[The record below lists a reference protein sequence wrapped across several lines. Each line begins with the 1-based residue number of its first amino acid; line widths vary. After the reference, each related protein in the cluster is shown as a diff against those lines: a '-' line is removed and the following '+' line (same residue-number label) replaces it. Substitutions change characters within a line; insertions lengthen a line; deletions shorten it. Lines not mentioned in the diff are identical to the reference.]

1 MCDQTEIKYE
11 DEEVVWVK
19 LGACWWP
26 GQVQGYEKL
35 PEDLKIEFDKKGLIA
50 AVKFFQ
56 EDKFELVRNL
66 QQIYKYNCKKKDE
79 FLKKGYDKYRSKT
92 KEGSGWMAKFPDD
105 VATAERLTNGDPDI
119 LNTPKF
125 SPEEKPDISYL
136 FGGDKKPSKKKKDK
150 EERKSYG
157 ASPQRKIT
165 HPRFRGSSDHEVR
178 IRTNQYSGSSQPS
191 TPENTNVRNYDCP
204 VCSFTSTRVNV
215 LISHARSHKSSGYES
230 PLRPRASLPPK
241 ASRTHSLESP
251 KRKYVRKTKSMSV
264 KASSNDKS
272 PGESAKR
279 KYSKNIEN
287 KIVKKKKTDPEL
299 REKLLADWDIGSS
312 DEEVDAK
319 ESFGSPKAD
328 ASENNKEELLNETE
342 KLLKDTQNNLNTEEE
357 NEAPKNKE
365 NNLIKLNDKSQDE
378 KSKFSCFDFDEDEP
392 EPPVTIPVRKLG
404 RVFGE
409 KTSLKKEIIKEF
421 NKSQELEN
429 KRDEMNKLN
438 DDNKLLEEMNKEADD
453 IDNLV
458 AKISKTTSLN
468 SPKKK
473 LEENE
478 SEVSFKSGT
487 SDTLILSS
495 RSESDLKSE
504 ASGLSEG
511 PDLLGAV
518 ASESEN
524 LSNLSKQDQ
533 EIPMEVD
540 GKEEELEILEI
551 IETEEIEAP
560 AEEVAC
566 KNSPE
571 VEKKSKTIR
580 YSDLERVTIE
590 EEETLPIRSTS
601 GPKSGNLCMGW
612 SQLNEIIGSSLEK
625 NPETPAPV
633 KRGRGRPPKPKV
645 VNSLIQEEAIAVKSP
660 EIERKTSQSESD
672 TERSYSGRRRKPN
685 KKYLEDAYSS
695 PSSSSGFA
703 VKTDDSQSEAEEK
716 KETDKPLVV
725 KRKRGRP
732 LGWKKNKNN
741 KVPVRAPSVEFE
753 MSDQTLDSAE
763 EITEAIEIKERVID
777 PVDSLPEIQE
787 IHGKSEVDK
796 SPVHLTNLTSAIE
809 IRSPLEVDV
818 LDGNNSG
825 QVEID
830 IEDHHQI
837 GPVAPEATPVDD
849 YSQTQDQVDR
859 AALMNDL
866 EDKDDDTAGI
876 HERLD
881 ILPPKKSQI
890 KKFELSQIDE
900 SQIDLENEIKK
911 HVDVEQASLGD
922 REKPKNDVE
931 ADFEGDTDVITETF
945 EIIEDKTEEIEEIQ
959 HSEQDDDD
967 GIIDKVVVGE
977 EIGGE
982 EIDKINKV
990 EEEEEVDKM
999 NKIEEEREKIDKIEE
1014 EIENI
1019 DKIDKIEEEE
1029 EEEKEKEEIDQIEEK
1044 VEKMEE
1050 EIEKNDNIEEEIE
1063 KIDQIKDKVEKME
1076 EEIEKNDKIEEEI
1089 ETIETVETINTC
1101 ELTEKSSELIENN
1114 SEKIENSE
1122 KLLIENNS
1130 ENLIENSE
1138 NLIENQEL
1146 KNEPIKLTEEIINP
1160 EIEKPIENSSINLE
1174 ADKGLEL
1181 LNQAMETVEATP
1193 EPAPEVKS
1201 SEIVPED
1208 SASNMDLPEAAKE
1221 LKPTT
1226 LIEEPVTDPSET
1238 IEAPVEEAMKPDVQ
1252 IPEAEKIIKAVS
1264 SPDELESTIPV
1275 KKREKP
1281 RIIENVQLKEPMHI
1295 LKSKLLEKP
1304 KGKHKLEDHRLGSK
1318 AKIIKL
1324 DPSIKRSKGGMSYGQ
1339 KIQVLKAADANDK
1352 LQIGSTNQPETVET
1366 ISLAEGQKLIQSSS
1380 LKDME
1385 LDINSMPFVLS
1396 EDLTPD
1402 SIEQMPMVISSIMPT
1417 SSGLRAAP
1425 QSLPR
1430 AAPALAPITSDIE
1443 TITVDASPK
1452 KKVSPAILKTKP
1464 KAKPTITSI
1473 KTLSSPVGG
1482 IKNLKFQNTKTSPVV
1497 SQKNTPSKYVIV
1509 QAGSGGQQM
1518 RYMIQGKPTA
1528 KVAKVSVPQG
1538 SKPATNPQIVSQGGK
1553 VVILTSPQSGQAKM
1567 VPLKN
1572 SLIKGQVGKMTKIDS
1587 PTTSKSPKIVTSLL
1601 GNKSIVGSPKTIL
1614 NPVMKPGVYTPVSK
1628 FLNQKT
1634 FKPGTL
1640 IAGTSKTML
1649 PLPGK
1654 ITGVVPGKGTVLT
1667 PITGQ
1672 QVKAI
1677 AAKSP
1682 GKPSP
1687 KVTYQLQKGL
1697 PMVAKMQ
1704 KIPISPVGSPVRN
1717 LKPTGIVMTQKT
1729 PVPTKKIIRPA
1740 GTPGMA
1746 SPVQGVSDK
1755 MVKSPRG
1762 RGRTKPEI
1770 KPQVKSLP
1778 KIKSKEFTGQLSP
1791 GSPGQQAA
1799 QPGPSVNTLPVPG
1812 LVPTAGPSVSA
1823 AEPLEV
1829 APELKEEKAA
1839 PQIMA
1844 LPTESSDGTQT
1855 YVLVTIDDQ
1864 GQIQPLDNNT
1874 LMSLEGT
1881 IQNPDGTRTLYIDP
1895 ASLGEGNLD
1904 NIVLQFDNSAVPALI
1919 GASSSS
1925 PSSSSSS
1932 SDFVR
1937 QVPTTNQDILAA
1949 ALANTDFQ
1957 QEILPETTVASLTA
1971 GLTAT
1976 SLINQTILQ
1985 STIIPTSEPIS
1996 SPSVLETSLTLNQPI
2011 MTPLEVPTSLPI
2023 QVEAAVA
2030 HSVATNLELPITITN
2045 PGIAYIQSELPGNS
2059 MPDIGEV
2066 EAPVSSAENFLV
2078 LPSNEGQTYAVSM
2091 PENIGIDSTAPT
2103 PSMPIIDD
2111 GFSDDVKAQEQ
2122 DQRFGEATQEQSVEV
2137 RDMPIVADEASMEV
2151 DNVES
2156 AEVQVT
2162 VSETQEDVQQVQEKI
2177 PEVCQLG
2184 TVEPTVQEQVQEI
2197 QESLGNQAQGEFQQ
2211 DIQVQEINQ
2220 QINYKPESRDEPM
2233 EVEES
2238 EPSQSYEPSTEIP
2251 TQSKSQ
2257 STEASPVAY
2266 EEAMVE
2272 ESEPPTQSYDDVKA
2286 EATQS
2291 YNAPT
2296 QSFSEDPAR
2305 IDDPDFP
2312 TQSYEVE
2319 KPDNVDGDGIIETDG
2334 ELSQEGNIPSQSN
2347 DIDGIGTSF
2356 MGDDRN
2362 SCNIAGT
2369 ASGTGASFNEDET
2382 ASSSYVP
2389 ETPETQERDQDQES
2403 AISTS
2408 SYEIPTCEEINI
2420 ASSSVIPD
2428 TSVDA
2433 EHTSIHN
2440 NGVPEIPT
2448 SSYNLNPDSSSGGS
2462 IDAVP
2467 SSSYEDNQVEGVVE
2481 QNVSTSYQV
2490 PISMPGLEGNAGFVS
2505 ESTDQADQ
2513 PTSYYARHTEDTSE
2527 ATQSYFVPEGPSPS
2541 YQPQTASPSYY
2552 EPPPESEAT
2561 QSYYSQDLE
2570 QRTAEVEQ
2578 SASQSYYQEST
2589 TSSSSGSTLTSSST
2603 TTTAAATTTND
2614 EELRLG
2620 QVGEATPTYSTE
2632 RYPVDYNIDNS
2643 SPIDRHDL
2651 VESSVSATPQ
2661 PTER

>member
-1 MCDQTEIKYE
+1 MWSEALLFT
-11 DEEVVWVK
+11 
-19 LGACWWP
+19 
-26 GQVQGYEKL
+26 GQ
-35 PEDLKIEFDKKGLIA
+35 
-50 AVKFFQ
+50 
-56 EDKFELVRNL
+56 
-66 QQIYKYNCKKKDE
+66 
-79 FLKKGYDKYRSKT
+79 DKYRSKT
-92 KEGSGWMAKFPDD
+92 KEGSGWMSKFPDD
-105 VATAERLTNGDPDI
+105 VATAERLTNGDPEI

-136 FGGDKKPSKKKKDK
+136 FGGEKKPPKKKKDK
-150 EERKSYG
+150 EDRKSFG
-157 ASPQRKIT
+157 PSNPQRKIT

-178 IRTNQYSGSSQPS
+178 IRTNQYSGSSLPS

-215 LISHARSHKSSGYES
+215 LISHVRSHKSSGYES

-241 ASRTHSLESP
+241 ASRTHSGNSLESP
-251 KRKYVRKTKSMSV
+251 KRKYVRKTKSMSA

-272 PGESAKR
+272 PGETNKR
-279 KYSKNIEN
+279 KYSKNIDN

-312 DEEVDAK
+312 DEEINT
-319 ESFGSPKAD
+319 ESFNSPKEELEKLN
-328 ASENNKEELLNETE
+328 ENNKEELETE
-342 KLLKDTQNNLNTEEE
+342 KLKENNKEELEPEKLKDNLTEAE
-357 NEAPKNKE
+357 NAPKNNE
-365 NNLIKLNDKSQDE
+365 NNLIKLNDKDE

-473 LEENE
+473 LEEE
-478 SEVSFKSGT
+478 EELSFKSGT
-487 SDTLILSS
+487 SDTLILS

-511 PDLLGAV
+511 PELLGAV
-518 ASESEN
+518 ASESDN
-524 LSNLSKQDQ
+524 LSSKNDQDQ

-540 GKEEELEILEI
+540 NKEEELEILEI
-551 IETEEIEAP
+551 IETEEIEAEKS
-560 AEEVAC
+560 AEDEKVPL

-571 VEKKSKTIR
+571 LEKKSKIMR

-590 EEETLPIRSTS
+590 EEETLPVRSTI
-601 GPKSGNLCMGW
+601 GQKSGNLSMGW

-625 NPETPAPV
+625 NSETPAPV
-633 KRGRGRPPKPKV
+633 KRGRGRPPKAKNL
-645 VNSLIQEEAIAVKSP
+645 NSLVKEEVKEVGP
-660 EIERKTSQSESD
+660 KIKEYERKTSQSESD

-703 VKTDDSQSEAEEK
+703 FRTDDSQSEEEK
-716 KETDKPLVV
+716 KEVEKPVVV

-741 KVPVRAPSVEFE
+741 KVSEVREPSVEFE
-753 MSDQTLDSAE
+753 LSETLDSVSE
-763 EITEAIEIKERVID
+763 EITEAVEVKERVID
-777 PVDSLPEIQE
+777 PVDSLEGFE
-787 IHGKSEVDK
+787 EVKVDK
-796 SPVHLTNLTSAIE
+796 EDKEGRVHLTNLTSAVE
-809 IRSPLEVDV
+809 IRSV
-818 LDGNNSG
+818 LKEDL
-825 QVEID
+825 VEID
-830 IEDHHQI
+830 IEDQI

-849 YSQTQDQVDR
+849 YNESQTQDQVDR
-859 AALMNDL
+859 AKLMNDL
-866 EDKDDDTAGI
+866 EDQDDDASGFS
-876 HERLD
+876 EKVE

-911 HVDVEQASLGD
+911 HVDEEAGLG
-922 REKPKNDVE
+922 EKPKI
-931 ADFEGDTDVITETF
+931 EGEGM
-945 EIIEDKTEEIEEIQ
+945 EDE
-959 HSEQDDDD
+959 
-967 GIIDKVVVGE
+967 GE
-977 EIGGE
+977 E
-982 EIDKINKV
+982 
-990 EEEEEVDKM
+990 
-999 NKIEEEREKIDKIEE
+999 
-1014 EIENI
+1014 
-1019 DKIDKIEEEE
+1019 
-1029 EEEKEKEEIDQIEEK
+1029 
-1044 VEKMEE
+1044 
-1050 EIEKNDNIEEEIE
+1050 
-1063 KIDQIKDKVEKME
+1063 
-1076 EEIEKNDKIEEEI
+1076 
-1089 ETIETVETINTC
+1089 
-1101 ELTEKSSELIENN
+1101 
-1114 SEKIENSE
+1114 
-1122 KLLIENNS
+1122 
-1130 ENLIENSE
+1130 
-1138 NLIENQEL
+1138 
-1146 KNEPIKLTEEIINP
+1146 
-1160 EIEKPIENSSINLE
+1160 
-1174 ADKGLEL
+1174 
-1181 LNQAMETVEATP
+1181 
-1193 EPAPEVKS
+1193 
-1201 SEIVPED
+1201 ED
-1208 SASNMDLPEAAKE
+1208 EE

-1226 LIEEPVTDPSET
+1226 LIEEPVTNLET
-1238 IEAPVEEAMKPDVQ
+1238 IEALEEPTKPDAQFSEPVLEE
-1252 IPEAEKIIKAVS
+1252 PEKIVKLVS
-1264 SPDELESTIPV
+1264 SPGPMIDELESTIPV

-1304 KGKHKLEDHRLGSK
+1304 KGKHKLDDHRLGSK

-1324 DPSIKRSKGGMSYGQ
+1324 DPSIKRKGGMSYGQ

-1352 LQIGSTNQPETVET
+1352 LQIGQPETVET
-1366 ISLAEGQKLIQSSS
+1366 ISIAEGQKLIQSSN
-1380 LKDME
+1380 LEGME

-1417 SSGLRAAP
+1417 SSGLRAAA

-1452 KKVSPAILKTKP
+1452 KKASPAILKTKP

-1482 IKNLKFQNTKTSPVV
+1482 IKSLKFQNTKTSPMV

-1509 QAGSGGQQM
+1509 QAGAGGQQM
-1518 RYMIQGKPTA
+1518 RYMIQGKPTT
-1528 KVAKVSVPQG
+1528 KVAKVAAPLG
-1538 SKPATNPQIVSQGGK
+1538 NKPSTNPQIVSQGGK
-1553 VVILTSPQSGQAKM
+1553 VVILTSPQSGQAKV
-1567 VPLKN
+1567 VPFKN
-1572 SLIKGQVGKMTKIDS
+1572 SLIKGQVKMPKIDS

-1601 GNKSIVGSPKTIL
+1601 GSKSIVGSPKTIL
-1614 NPVMKPGVYTPVSK
+1614 SPKPGQVYTPSN
-1628 FLNQKT
+1628 LL
-1634 FKPGTL
+1634 P
-1640 IAGTSKTML
+1640 GTSKTIL
-1649 PLPGK
+1649 PMPGK

-1682 GKPSP
+1682 GKPGP

-1704 KIPISPVGSPVRN
+1704 KIPISPAGSPVRN
-1717 LKPTGIVMTQKT
+1717 SKPTGIVMTQKT
-1729 PVPTKKIIRPA
+1729 PLPTKKLIRPA
-1740 GTPGMA
+1740 GPPGTGMPMG
-1746 SPVQGVSDK
+1746 SPVQGVDK
-1755 MVKSPRG
+1755 IVKSPRG

-1778 KIKSKEFTGQLSP
+1778 KIKSKEFTGQLAP
-1791 GSPGQQAA
+1791 GSPGQPG
-1799 QPGPSVNTLPVPG
+1799 QPGPSNSLPVPG
-1812 LVPTAGPSVSA
+1812 LVPTATAGPSVA
-1823 AEPLEV
+1823 ATENLEV
-1829 APELKEEKAA
+1829 LEQKEEKAA

-1904 NIVLQFDNSAVPALI
+1904 NIVLQFDNSAPPGPPA
-1919 GASSSS
+1919 GA
-1925 PSSSSSS
+1925 SSS

-1957 QEILPETTVASLTA
+1957 QEILPETTVGSLTA

-2023 QVEAAVA
+2023 QVDAVA
-2030 HSVATNLELPITITN
+2030 AHSAPNLEMPITMTN
-2045 PGIAYIQSELPGNS
+2045 PAITYIQSELPGNS

-2066 EAPVSSAENFLV
+2066 EAPVASAENYLV
-2078 LPSNEGQTYAVSM
+2078 LPSSEGQNYAVSM
-2091 PENIGIDSTAPT
+2091 AENITIDSTAPT

-2111 GFSDDVKAQEQ
+2111 GFSDDVKGQQGQVFEEAAQEQ
-2122 DQRFGEATQEQSVEV
+2122 SGEV
-2137 RDMPIVADEASMEV
+2137 RDMPIVADETSMEV
-2151 DNVES
+2151 DHVES
-2156 AEVQVT
+2156 EVQAPVE
-2162 VSETQEDVQQVQEKI
+2162 ETLEKI
-2177 PEVCQLG
+2177 QEVQ
-2184 TVEPTVQEQVQEI
+2184 QEQVPEACG
-2197 QESLGNQAQGEFQQ
+2197 LG
-2211 DIQVQEINQ
+2211 
-2220 QINYKPESRDEPM
+2220 K
-2233 EVEES
+2233 S
-2238 EPSQSYEPSTEIP
+2238 EPSQSYEPSSEIP

-2291 YNAPT
+2291 YNVPT

-2369 ASGTGASFNEDET
+2369 ASGTGANFNEDET

-2467 SSSYEDNQVEGVVE
+2467 SSSYEDNQVESVVE

-2490 PISMPGLEGNAGFVS
+2490 PISMPGLEGNAGF
-2505 ESTDQADQ
+2505 
-2513 PTSYYARHTEDTSE
+2513 DTSE

-2570 QRTAEVEQ
+2570 QRTADVEQ

-2589 TSSSSGSTLTSSST
+2589 TSSSSGSTLTSSSA

-2661 PTER
+2661 PTESL

>member
-1 MCDQTEIKYE
+1 M
-11 DEEVVWVK
+11 
-19 LGACWWP
+19 
-26 GQVQGYEKL
+26 
-35 PEDLKIEFDKKGLIA
+35 
-50 AVKFFQ
+50 
-56 EDKFELVRNL
+56 
-66 QQIYKYNCKKKDE
+66 
-79 FLKKGYDKYRSKT
+79 S
-92 KEGSGWMAKFPDD
+92 KFPDD
-105 VATAERLTNGDPDI
+105 VATAERLTNGDPEI

-136 FGGDKKPSKKKKDK
+136 FGGEKKPPKKKKDK
-150 EERKSYG
+150 EDRKSFG
-157 ASPQRKIT
+157 PSNPQRKIT

-178 IRTNQYSGSSQPS
+178 IRTNQYSGSSLPS

-215 LISHARSHKSSGYES
+215 LISHVRSHKSSGYES

-241 ASRTHSLESP
+241 ASRTHSGNSLESP
-251 KRKYVRKTKSMSV
+251 KRKYVRKTKSMSA

-272 PGESAKR
+272 PGETNKR
-279 KYSKNIEN
+279 KYSKNIDN

-312 DEEVDAK
+312 DEEINT
-319 ESFGSPKAD
+319 ESFNSPKEELEKLN
-328 ASENNKEELLNETE
+328 ENNKEELETE
-342 KLLKDTQNNLNTEEE
+342 KLKENNKEELEPEKLKDNLTEAE
-357 NEAPKNKE
+357 NAPKNNE
-365 NNLIKLNDKSQDE
+365 NNLIKLNDKDE

-473 LEENE
+473 LEEE
-478 SEVSFKSGT
+478 EELSFKSGT
-487 SDTLILSS
+487 SDTLILS

-511 PDLLGAV
+511 PELLGAV
-518 ASESEN
+518 ASESDN
-524 LSNLSKQDQ
+524 LSSKNDQDQ

-540 GKEEELEILEI
+540 NKEEELEILEI
-551 IETEEIEAP
+551 IETEEIEAEKS
-560 AEEVAC
+560 AEDEKVPL

-571 VEKKSKTIR
+571 LEKKSKIMR

-590 EEETLPIRSTS
+590 EEETLPVRSTI
-601 GPKSGNLCMGW
+601 GQKSGNLSMGW

-625 NPETPAPV
+625 NSETPAPV
-633 KRGRGRPPKPKV
+633 KRGRGRPPKAKNL
-645 VNSLIQEEAIAVKSP
+645 NSLVKEEVKEVGP
-660 EIERKTSQSESD
+660 KIKEYERKTSQSESD

-703 VKTDDSQSEAEEK
+703 FRTDDSQSEEEK
-716 KETDKPLVV
+716 KEVEKPVVV

-741 KVPVRAPSVEFE
+741 KVSEVREPSVEFE
-753 MSDQTLDSAE
+753 LSETLDSVSE
-763 EITEAIEIKERVID
+763 EITEAVEVKERVID
-777 PVDSLPEIQE
+777 PVDSLEGFE
-787 IHGKSEVDK
+787 EVKVDK
-796 SPVHLTNLTSAIE
+796 EDKEGRVHLTNLTSAVE
-809 IRSPLEVDV
+809 IRSV
-818 LDGNNSG
+818 LKEDL
-825 QVEID
+825 VEID
-830 IEDHHQI
+830 IEDQI

-849 YSQTQDQVDR
+849 YNESQTQDQVDR
-859 AALMNDL
+859 AKLMNDL
-866 EDKDDDTAGI
+866 EDQDDDASGFS
-876 HERLD
+876 EKVE

-911 HVDVEQASLGD
+911 HVDEEAGLG
-922 REKPKNDVE
+922 EKPKI
-931 ADFEGDTDVITETF
+931 EGEGMEDEGEEEDVITETF
-945 EIIEDKTEEIEEIQ
+945 EIIEDKSEDNSGQDGAVIDNGEDMEKIDKGEEEIER
-959 HSEQDDDD
+959 
-967 GIIDKVVVGE
+967 ID
-977 EIGGE
+977 
-982 EIDKINKV
+982 KV
-990 EEEEEVDKM
+990 EEEME
-999 NKIEEEREKIDKIEE
+999 KIEEKMEKMEKIEEDGENVGNIDKEIENIDNIEENREKIGKIEDQIEEEMVKIEENKEKIDKIEE
-1014 EIENI
+1014 EMVKIE
-1019 DKIDKIEEEE
+1019 KESVKIEEERKIINKIE
-1029 EEEKEKEEIDQIEEK
+1029 EENEKIDNIEEEM
-1044 VEKMEE
+1044 EKMEE
-1050 EIEKNDNIEEEIE
+1050 EIEKIDKMEEEIKTIDKIEEEMEKMDKIEEEIE
-1063 KIDQIKDKVEKME
+1063 KM
-1076 EEIEKNDKIEEEI
+1076 NKIEDETIETVETIETI
-1089 ETIETVETINTC
+1089 ETIETVETIDNS
-1101 ELTEKSSELIENN
+1101 ELIEKSSELIENN
-1114 SEKIENSE
+1114 SEKLNEDSE

-1138 NLIENQEL
+1138 NFIENSEP

-1160 EIEKPIENSSINLE
+1160 PEIEKPIELTTEILEPEENNSINPLE
-1174 ADKGLEL
+1174 ADK
-1181 LNQAMETVEATP
+1181 
-1193 EPAPEVKS
+1193 
-1201 SEIVPED
+1201 
-1208 SASNMDLPEAAKE
+1208 
-1221 LKPTT
+1221 
-1226 LIEEPVTDPSET
+1226 
-1238 IEAPVEEAMKPDVQ
+1238 
-1252 IPEAEKIIKAVS
+1252 
-1264 SPDELESTIPV
+1264 ESTIPV

-1304 KGKHKLEDHRLGSK
+1304 KGKHKLDDHRLGSK

-1324 DPSIKRSKGGMSYGQ
+1324 DPSIKRKGGMSYGQ

-1352 LQIGSTNQPETVET
+1352 LQIGQPETVET
-1366 ISLAEGQKLIQSSS
+1366 ISIAEGQKLIQSSN
-1380 LKDME
+1380 LEGME

-1417 SSGLRAAP
+1417 SSGLRAAA

-1452 KKVSPAILKTKP
+1452 KKASPAILKTKP

-1482 IKNLKFQNTKTSPVV
+1482 IKSLKFQNTKTSPMV

-1509 QAGSGGQQM
+1509 QAGAGGQQM
-1518 RYMIQGKPTA
+1518 RYMIQGKPTT
-1528 KVAKVSVPQG
+1528 KVAKVAAPLG
-1538 SKPATNPQIVSQGGK
+1538 NKPSTNPQIVSQGGK
-1553 VVILTSPQSGQAKM
+1553 VVILTSPQSGQAKV
-1567 VPLKN
+1567 VPFKN
-1572 SLIKGQVGKMTKIDS
+1572 SLIKGQVKMPKIDS

-1601 GNKSIVGSPKTIL
+1601 GSKSIVGSPKTIL
-1614 NPVMKPGVYTPVSK
+1614 SPKPGQVYTPVNK
-1628 FLNQKT
+1628 LLNQK
-1634 FKPGTL
+1634 FKSNLLP
-1640 IAGTSKTML
+1640 GTSKTIL
-1649 PLPGK
+1649 PMPGK

-1682 GKPSP
+1682 GKPGP

-1704 KIPISPVGSPVRN
+1704 KIPISPAGSPVRN
-1717 LKPTGIVMTQKT
+1717 SKPTGIVMTQKT
-1729 PVPTKKIIRPA
+1729 PLPTKKLIRPA
-1740 GTPGMA
+1740 GPPGTGMPMG
-1746 SPVQGVSDK
+1746 SPVQGVDK
-1755 MVKSPRG
+1755 IVKSPRG

-1778 KIKSKEFTGQLSP
+1778 KIKSKEFTGQLAP
-1791 GSPGQQAA
+1791 GSPGQPG
-1799 QPGPSVNTLPVPG
+1799 QPGPSNSLPVPG
-1812 LVPTAGPSVSA
+1812 LVPTATAGPSVA
-1823 AEPLEV
+1823 ATENLEV
-1829 APELKEEKAA
+1829 LEQKEEKAA

-1904 NIVLQFDNSAVPALI
+1904 NIVLQFDNSAPPGPPA
-1919 GASSSS
+1919 GA
-1925 PSSSSSS
+1925 SSS

-1957 QEILPETTVASLTA
+1957 QEILPETTVGSLTA

-2023 QVEAAVA
+2023 QVDAVA
-2030 HSVATNLELPITITN
+2030 AHSAPNLEMPITMTN
-2045 PGIAYIQSELPGNS
+2045 PAITYIQSELPGNS

-2066 EAPVSSAENFLV
+2066 EAPVASAENYLV
-2078 LPSNEGQTYAVSM
+2078 LPSSEGQNYAVSM
-2091 PENIGIDSTAPT
+2091 AENITIDSTAPT

-2111 GFSDDVKAQEQ
+2111 GFSDDVKGQQGQVFEEAAQEQ
-2122 DQRFGEATQEQSVEV
+2122 SGEV
-2137 RDMPIVADEASMEV
+2137 RDMPIVADETSMEV
-2151 DNVES
+2151 DHVES
-2156 AEVQVT
+2156 EVQAPVE
-2162 VSETQEDVQQVQEKI
+2162 ETLEKIQEVQQEQV
-2177 PEVCQLG
+2177 PEACGLG
-2184 TVEPTVQEQVQEI
+2184 SIEPTVEEAVQEQVQEV
-2197 QESLGNQAQGEFQQ
+2197 QESLDNQIQGEFQQ

-2220 QINYKPESRDEPM
+2220 QVSHPDIPLIETFHLSTYINFSYIYIYYIYVYIKNIPKIHVGTQMKALDESLDNCNIKMSLYLKKRQYLRNDCKINYKPESKEELM

-2238 EPSQSYEPSTEIP
+2238 EPSQSYEPSSEIP

-2291 YNAPT
+2291 YNVPT

-2369 ASGTGASFNEDET
+2369 ASGTGANFNEDET

-2467 SSSYEDNQVEGVVE
+2467 SSSYEDNQVESVVE

-2570 QRTAEVEQ
+2570 QRTADVEQ

-2589 TSSSSGSTLTSSST
+2589 TSSSSGSTLTSSSA